1 MDLLSVTNAAHALA
15 KGIPNVSKAMAT
27 KSSHSGSIKPT
38 PSEDLDSAF
47 FVLITGQIVGG
58 DLYNADDLY
67 CRYTLTYGNDWTI
80 LHGTESGLS
89 QIARKGPTTFQG
101 KVLQKCVFS
110 YIFIIYIYIYIYL
123 CVFVCLCGVIYERHF

>member
-1 MDLLSVTNAAHALA
+1 MDLLSVTNAAQHHHASA
-15 KGIPNVSKAMAT
+15 KSIPNVSKAMAT
-27 KSSHSGSIKPT
+27 FSSHSGSIKPT

-101 KVLQKCVFS
+101 KVLQKCVFT
-110 YIFIIYIYIYIYL
+110 YIFIIYICVCV
-123 CVFVCLCGVIYERHF
+123 CVFVWCHI